1 VGAST
6 ERTIQPGGGAR
17 QPVTDDDATMS
28 LVEHLEE
35 LRRRIVIVALTVLA
49 GAVAGFFV
57 SEPII
62 GVLRTTLPDGTSV
75 IQTTVGEAFAV
86 RLRLALMLGVAVAM
100 PVILFQLWAFVTP
113 GLTRSERRLVWP
125 LLGAALALFALG
137 LWFGYLVIPLA
148 TNFLLDLSL
157 PDVPPLLGLAEYI
170 GFVTTLMLAFGLA
183 LQFPVVLFLL
193 ARTGILSYR
202 FLSRRR
208 RWAIL
213 VIVLFAIIATP
224 GGDPIS
230 SAFLSLIMYGLFEGT
245 LQLIRATSR

>member
-1 VGAST
+1 
-6 ERTIQPGGGAR
+6 
-17 QPVTDDDATMS
+17 MS
-28 LVEHLEE
+28 LLEHLEE
-35 LRRRIVIVALTVLA
+35 LRHRIVIVALAVLA
-49 GAVAGFFV
+49 AAIAGFFV

-62 GVLRTTLPDGTSV
+62 AVLRETLPDGTQV
-75 IQTTVGEAFAV
+75 VQTTVGEAFAV
-86 RLRLALMLGVAVAM
+86 RLRLALMLGVAIAM

-113 GLTRSERRLVWP
+113 GLTRGERRLVWP
-125 LLGAALALFALG
+125 MLGAAIVLFVVGLG
-137 LWFGYLVIPLA
+137 FGYLVIPIA

-157 PDVPPLLGLAEYI
+157 PDVPPLLGLSEFI

-183 LQFPVVLFLL
+183 LQFPVVLYLL

-213 VIVLFAIIATP
+213 LIVLFAIIATP

-230 SAFLSLIMYGLFEGT
+230 SLFLSLIMYGLFEGT
-245 LQLIRATSR
+245 LQLIRALGR

>member
-1 VGAST
+1 
-6 ERTIQPGGGAR
+6 
-17 QPVTDDDATMS
+17 MS
-28 LVEHLEE
+28 LLEHLEE
-35 LRRRIVIVALTVLA
+35 LRHRIVIVALAVLA
-49 GAVAGFFV
+49 AAIAGFFV

-62 GVLRTTLPDGTSV
+62 AVLRETLPDGTQV
-75 IQTTVGEAFAV
+75 VQTTVGEAFAV
-86 RLRLALMLGVAVAM
+86 RLRLALMLGVAIAM

-113 GLTRSERRLVWP
+113 GLTRGERRLVWP
-125 LLGAALALFALG
+125 LLGAAVVLFVVGLG
-137 LWFGYLVIPLA
+137 FGYLVIPIA

-157 PDVPPLLGLAEYI
+157 PDVPPLLGLSEFI

-183 LQFPVVLFLL
+183 LQFPVVLYLL

-213 VIVLFAIIATP
+213 LIVLFAIIATP

-230 SAFLSLIMYGLFEGT
+230 SLFLSLIMYGLFEGT
-245 LQLIRATSR
+245 LQLIRALGR

>member
-1 VGAST
+1 VNSD
-6 ERTIQPGGGAR
+6 E
-17 QPVTDDDATMS
+17 ATMS
-28 LVEHLEE
+28 LLEHLEE
-35 LRRRIVIVALTVLA
+35 LRRRIVVIAIAVLV

-62 GVLRTTLPDGTSV
+62 RILRDTLPEGTQV
-75 IQTTVGEAFAV
+75 IQTTVGEAFGV

-113 GLTRSERRLVWP
+113 GLTRRERRLVWP
-125 LLGAALALFALG
+125 LLGAAMVLFVVGLG
-137 LWFGYLVIPLA
+137 FGYLIIPLA

-157 PDVPPLLGLAEYI
+157 PDVPPLLGVSEYI

-193 ARTGILSYR
+193 ARVGILSYR

-208 RWAIL
+208 RWAII
-213 VIVLFAIIATP
+213 VIVLFAIVATP

-230 SAFLSLIMYGLFEGT
+230 STFLSLIMYGLFEGT
-245 LQLIRATSR
+245 LQLIRALGR